1 MSAAIDLLQREI
13 ASLKKVL
20 NARDRGI
27 PSQLAVIV
35 RGEAAKTPEGRAEA
49 VKKALQP
56 YGLETIEDAQAAGCD
71 VRMACLPW
79 LHESARNIPKP
90 TWPVGDSSVEKNQ
103 KQPSTDI
110 QSVDA
115 ITAEANT
122 KKASS
127 TSSADQ
133 DKTLETDWKQ

>member
-79 LHESARNIPKP
+79 LHESARSIPKP
-90 TWPVGDSSVEKNQ
+90 TWPIGDNAAEKFQ
-103 KQPSTDI
+103 KGSSTDMK
-110 QSVDA
+110 SFDGN
-115 ITAEANT
+115 TAQANT
-122 KKASS
+122 SKASADVIP
-127 TSSADQ
+127 TSATSQ
-133 DKTLETDWKQ
+133 MTGIPQ

>member
-27 PSQLAVIV
+27 PNQLAVIV

-90 TWPVGDSSVEKNQ
+90 TWPIGGAGTQKNEDNTGATNKESVVPNASQ
-103 KQPSTDI
+103 IDVTRAGSAF
-110 QSVDA
+110 VD
-115 ITAEANT
+115 EV
-122 KKASS
+122 SG
-127 TSSADQ
+127 TS
-133 DKTLETDWKQ
+133 E